1 MPKTVVGMFD
11 TFGEAQSAVQDLVQ
25 FGVRREDISL
35 VARDEHG
42 TRGEAHE
49 VGGATAE
56 GAGAGAV
63 GGSVVGGALG
73 LLIGAGLL
81 VIPGIGPVLA
91 AGPLAAAVG
100 SAAATIGATALGAGL
115 GAAAGGLLGSLMG
128 AGVAEEDAHAY
139 VEGVRR
145 GGTLVSVAAAEAE
158 VDDVRQIMI
167 RNGAIDMDTRA
178 AEWRSSG
185 WDATGTGGFAAGN
198 VSMGSAAI
206 DSTSDAYT
214 TGVADTSIPR
224 GDAHS
229 IRGRDYS
236 GTGEAGA
243 DTIGAQAGAERDAA
257 GEDWQDSSKLGTV
270 GGTLAGAA
278 TGAAVGAAGGPV
290 GAVVGGVAGA
300 ATGAGVG
307 AAGDVAGE
315 RAEPA
320 VGDRDRQGGPGAYDF
335 RDDENLADADRKVV
349 DSSFTDVDR
358 TGERV
363 KGPAGYKS
371 GHDQPFAG
379 DPAQFDEFATYRE
392 GNFRSDAS
400 ATGDPRQD
408 ELPSTD
414 AANRGAGF
422 GELGGVGAAGASRR
436 PHADEGLMSDPL
448 LRDDRMV
455 PDTPPSTR
463 PLASDADTLSES
475 TRRAPHFAGADDMGG
490 AMSGMQ
496 GGSGSE
502 QPGAF
507 ASTPGRSLSSD
518 QRASLMGDERNAGA
532 ATSDQMM
539 GGGPRIYDRPD
550 RDDARAEVDATTPA
564 HGDFARGM
572 REDVAPA
579 AEPDYARGLHDDETG
594 AAHTHDP
601 AHTHVHEDSHPA
613 APHHGDFARGMR
625 EEAEPVQPDYA
636 RGQRGYEVYDTDFI
650 NHYQSLTGSGGQPYD
665 YYKPG
670 YQFGYDMASDRSFSH
685 DSWEAAERDARQRWE
700 SEARGSWEEFK
711 QTIRYGWEKARGR
724 A

>member
-1 MPKTVVGMFD
+1 MPKTIVGMFD
-11 TFGEAQSAVQDLVQ
+11 TFGEAQSTVQDLVQ

-42 TRGEAHE
+42 TAGEAHE
-49 VGGATAE
+49 VGATTAE
-56 GAGAGAV
+56 GVGAGAV

-100 SAAATIGATALGAGL
+100 SAAATIGATALGAGI
-115 GAAAGGLLGSLMG
+115 GAAAGGLLGGLMG
-128 AGVAEEDAHAY
+128 AGVPEEDAHAY

-145 GGTLVSVAAAEAE
+145 GGTLVSVAAADAE

-178 AEWRSSG
+178 AEWRSAG
-185 WDATGTGGFAAGN
+185 WDAAGN
-198 VSMGSAAI
+198 VSMGSAATI
-206 DSTSDAYT
+206 DSASDAYT
-214 TGVADTSIPR
+214 TGTADTSIPR
-224 GDAHS
+224 GDSYA
-229 IRGRDYS
+229 IGGRDYS
-236 GTGEAGA
+236 ADPARAGS
-243 DTIGAQAGAERDAA
+243 DTVGAQAGAETDAA

-278 TGAAVGAAGGPV
+278 TGAAIGAAGGPV

-320 VGDRDRQGGPGAYDF
+320 MGDQEGRRGPGAYDF
-335 RDDENLADADRKVV
+335 RDDEGLAGADRKVV

-363 KGPAGYKS
+363 KGPEGYAS
-371 GHDQPFAG
+371 GHSQPFDAN
-379 DPAQFDEFATYRE
+379 PAQFDEFARQGE
-392 GNFRSDAS
+392 GNFRTGADTTADRHPQ
-400 ATGDPRQD
+400 AT
-408 ELPSTD
+408 
-414 AANRGAGF
+414 
-422 GELGGVGAAGASRR
+422 
-436 PHADEGLMSDPL
+436 
-448 LRDDRMV
+448 
-455 PDTPPSTR
+455 
-463 PLASDADTLSES
+463 DADTMSES
-475 TRRAPHFAGADDMGG
+475 TRRAPHFAGEDAMGG
-490 AMSGMQ
+490 AISGMQ

-507 ASTPGRSLSSD
+507 SSTPGRPLSSD

-532 ATSDQMM
+532 GTSDQL
-539 GGGPRIYDRPD
+539 GRRGPRIYDRPGTERVD
-550 RDDARAEVDATTPA
+550 TARAGHEDAIPA

-572 REDVAPA
+572 REETPPA
-579 AEPDYARGLHDDETG
+579 AEPDYARGMHEEGRAHDADADT
-594 AAHTHDP
+594 TL
-601 AHTHVHEDSHPA
+601 
-613 APHHGDFARGMR
+613 PHHGDYARGQR

-636 RGQRGYEVYDTDFI
+636 RGQRGYETYDADFLS
-650 NHYQSLTGSGGQPYD
+650 HYRSLTGSGGQPYD

-670 YQFGYDMASDRSFSH
+670 YQFGYDMANDRSYSH

-700 SEARGSWEEFK
+700 REARGSWDEFK